1 MNIKKNKVNLELIN
15 DFLNSTTV
23 EFYKGVNEKINFN
36 KISFKNISYSYE
48 HNKKILND
56 LNGEISSNLLI
67 QGGNGTG
74 KSTFCKIIAGI
85 HSIQNGELLIDD
97 ISINDISHYYL
108 RENVLYISS
117 NSVIIENTIFD
128 VIKDFLF
135 LLQENERSFLLSLL
149 QEMKLNLKYDIE

>member
-1 MNIKKNKVNLELIN
+1 MFLIVFLGTIFIISNQFTVGSLFFFTTIFGIFQSSSSQLFNFLVNIKKNKVNLELIN

-108 RENVLYISS
+108 RENVPLYFI
-117 NSVIIENTIFD
+117 
-128 VIKDFLF
+128 
-135 LLQENERSFLLSLL
+135 
-149 QEMKLNLKYDIE
+149 

>member
-1 MNIKKNKVNLELIN
+1 M
-15 DFLNSTTV
+15 
-23 EFYKGVNEKINFN
+23 
-36 KISFKNISYSYE
+36 
-48 HNKKILND
+48 
-56 LNGEISSNLLI
+56 I